1 MWPSPIL
8 ALNSD
13 LEDNLEDNSKRYI
26 VPFVIW
32 ANYDIEEKTV
42 DHLSVNYLSSLLME
56 VAGLQKSGYQKFLTQ
71 LSKTLPVITGNVMI
85 DKDGNYY
92 SIDDNPYDKEMNEYS
107 ILQYNHLFDEE
118 NRSDD
123 FFLKP

>member
-1 MWPSPIL
+1 
-8 ALNSD
+8 
-13 LEDNLEDNSKRYI
+13 
-26 VPFVIW
+26 
-32 ANYDIEEKTV
+32 
-42 DHLSVNYLSSLLME
+42 ME
-56 VAGLQKSGYQKFLTQ
+56 VEWLQKSGYQKILTQ